1 MSKVEALRAL
11 VNLRL
16 NAAAEEIFALF
27 ERTIAEYEEEVRRSK
42 AENQRKH
49 EPKVLLIFKS
59 PSASPGL
66 IQGLKH
72 QGDSTQC
79 PQVRHET
86 QEPETEEPEDTRET
100 EEQSVK
106 QEDEP
111 LPVSLSRVCEK
122 TRESSFQP
130 GQTENREE
138 TRGQDTREQETWGPD
153 AWRRDTWRQHAQRLL
168 TGGQDARGQ
177 EIQGQDTSAAT
188 HLQLKTE
195 RDTGMSSASDLE
207 EDWTAPLSCS
217 DAQMDT
223 EAFGHSNHQVHIG
236 DTAAEDSDLSPE
248 PRTSGDV
255 SKRKKHQCYFC
266 QKIFKS
272 KKGLQRHI
280 RIHTGDKP
288 YSCPVC
294 DRRFAQLSGLTV
306 HKRTHTQEQPYSCSV
321 CMKKFSQSCNLQR
334 HMRIHTGERPYSCPV
349 CKKGFILKLSRDR
362 HVGTHSKQKP
372 SDHIKKRRSKKTK
385 DKTPQTMDV
394 PMCDV

>member
-1 MSKVEALRAL
+1 
-11 VNLRL
+11 
-16 NAAAEEIFALF
+16 
-27 ERTIAEYEEEVRRSK
+27 
-42 AENQRKH
+42 
-49 EPKVLLIFKS
+49 
-59 PSASPGL
+59 
-66 IQGLKH
+66 
-72 QGDSTQC
+72 
-79 PQVRHET
+79 
-86 QEPETEEPEDTRET
+86 
-100 EEQSVK
+100 
-106 QEDEP
+106 
-111 LPVSLSRVCEK
+111 
-122 TRESSFQP
+122 
-130 GQTENREE
+130 
-138 TRGQDTREQETWGPD
+138 
-153 AWRRDTWRQHAQRLL
+153 
-168 TGGQDARGQ
+168 
-177 EIQGQDTSAAT
+177 
-188 HLQLKTE
+188 
-195 RDTGMSSASDLE
+195 MSSVSDLE